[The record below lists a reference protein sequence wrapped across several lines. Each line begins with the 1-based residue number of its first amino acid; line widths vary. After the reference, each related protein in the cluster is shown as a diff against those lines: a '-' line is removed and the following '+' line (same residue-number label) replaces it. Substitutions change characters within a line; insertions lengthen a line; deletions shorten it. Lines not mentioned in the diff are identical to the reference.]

1 MTEHTIEGPFFAQT
15 KLPTEHGIFD
25 VRVYNHQG
33 KEHLLIS
40 MGDIVGV
47 DVLPIRVHSECLTGE
62 VLGSLKCDCKPQ
74 LHAALDEVARRGFG
88 AVLYLR
94 QEGRGIGLGN
104 KIRAYRL
111 QEDGVDTVDANRRL
125 GFGDDLRTYEMAA
138 HMLLGISVHT
148 VQLMT
153 NNPAKIEGL
162 EKHGIRVM
170 GRIPIA
176 VGENPVN
183 ADYLQ
188 TKRDR
193 MGHLLA
199 DNRRG
204 DLTGAV
210 DEPRFA
216 LA

>member
-15 KLPTEHGIFD
+15 KLPTEHGVFD
-25 VRVYNHQG
+25 VRVYNHKG

-111 QEDGVDTVDANRRL
+111 QEDGVDTVDANRHL

-138 HMLLGISVHT
+138 QMLLGISVHT

-204 DLTGAV
+204 ELTGAV

>member
-47 DVLPIRVHSECLTGE
+47 DVLPIRMHSECLTGE

-111 QEDGVDTVDANRRL
+111 QEEGVDTVDANRRL
-125 GFGDDLRTYEMAA
+125 GFGDDLRSYEMAA
-138 HMLLGISVHT
+138 QMLLGISVHT

-204 DLTGAV
+204 ELTGAV

>member
-1 MTEHTIEGPFFAQT
+1 MTEHTIDGPFFAQT

-25 VRVYNHQG
+25 VRVYNDKG

-40 MGDIVGV
+40 MGDVVGV

-111 QEDGVDTVDANRRL
+111 QEEGVDTVDANRHL
-125 GFGDDLRTYEMAA
+125 GFDDDLRTYDMAA
-138 HMLLGISVHT
+138 KMLMGISVHT

-162 EKHGIRVM
+162 EQHGIRVM

-183 ADYLQ
+183 AGYLQ
-188 TKRDR
+188 TKRER

-204 DLTGAV
+204 ELTRAAN
-210 DEPRFA
+210 EPRFA

>member
-47 DVLPIRVHSECLTGE
+47 DVLPIRMHSECLTGE

-125 GFGDDLRTYEMAA
+125 GFGDDLRSYEMAA
-138 HMLLGISVHT
+138 QMLLGISVHT

-204 DLTGAV
+204 ELTGAV